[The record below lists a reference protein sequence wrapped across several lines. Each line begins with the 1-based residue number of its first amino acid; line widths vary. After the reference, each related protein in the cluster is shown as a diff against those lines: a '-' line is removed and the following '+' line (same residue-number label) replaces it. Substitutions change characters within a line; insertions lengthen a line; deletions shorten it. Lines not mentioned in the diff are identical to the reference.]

1 MAEYSSFVEAG
12 AQGAP
17 SAQDSGFLSPDA
29 SMVLLTWITFFLLLA
44 ILHKFAWKPIL
55 ANLDARE
62 ERIRRSLEEADKVKE
77 DLQRIN
83 QTRDQVLG
91 EAEVRAKEILDQ
103 SRKAAAEA
111 AKIIQHKA
119 REEGQILLENARREI
134 QEEKEKAQADL
145 RQESA
150 HIAIRLAGKLLE
162 ENLDNEKNRRLIN
175 EYIKEI

>member
-1 MAEYSSFVEAG
+1 MAEYTSLAEAD
-12 AQGAP
+12 AQGSP
-17 SAQDSGFLSPDA
+17 STQGSGFLSPDA

-44 ILHKFAWKPIL
+44 VLHKFAWKPIL
-55 ANLDARE
+55 ASLDARE
-62 ERIRRSLEEADKVKE
+62 ERIRRSLVEADKVKE
-77 DLQRIN
+77 ELQRIN
-83 QTRDQVLG
+83 QARDQVMA
-91 EAEVRAKEILDQ
+91 EAEARAKEILEQ
-103 SRKAAAEA
+103 SRKAAVEA

-119 REEGQILLENARREI
+119 REEGQILLANARREI

-150 HIAIRLAGKLLE
+150 HIAITLAGKLLE